1 MGKIREFFS
10 DMKKEVKRIRW
21 CKGKELFKD
30 VMITLLF
37 ILFFAIFFVILQYL
51 IAGVES
57 IDFSSLIE
65 RISDI
70 F

>member
-1 MGKIREFFS
+1 MGKIKEFFS

-21 CKGKELFKD
+21 CKGKELFRD

-37 ILFFAIFFVILQYL
+37 ILFFAVFFVLLQYL
-51 IAGVES
+51 IAGIES
-57 IDFSSLIE
+57 IDFKSIVE
-65 RISDI
+65 KISDI

>member
-21 CKGKELFKD
+21 CKGKELWNNI
-30 VMITLLF
+30 VITITF
-37 ILFFAIFFVILQYL
+37 ILFFAIFFVLIQYAV
-51 IAGVES
+51 AGLES
-57 IDFSSLIE
+57 IDYSSLYE
-65 RISDI
+65 RITDL